1 MEKKVF
7 TAQGLNKLKEELEYL
22 QTTKRKEVA
31 DRIKVAKAYGD
42 LSENSEYQDAKE
54 EQAFVEGRVIELEHM
69 VKTAIIAE
77 EGGSND
83 SVRVGSQVTVD
94 KAGQKFNFT
103 IVGSTEA
110 DPING
115 KISLESPLGQ
125 AMLNHKVGEEFEV
138 DLPSGKVTY
147 KITNIA

>member
-31 DRIKVAKAYGD
+31 DRIKVAKEYGD
-42 LSENSEYQDAKE
+42 LSENAEYQEAKE

-69 VKTAIIAE
+69 VKTAVVAE

-94 KAGQKFNFT
+94 KDGQEFNFT

-125 AMLNHKVGEEFEV
+125 AMLNHKIGEEFEV
-138 DLPSGKVTY
+138 DLPSGKVVY

>member
-31 DRIKVAKAYGD
+31 DRIKVAKEYGD